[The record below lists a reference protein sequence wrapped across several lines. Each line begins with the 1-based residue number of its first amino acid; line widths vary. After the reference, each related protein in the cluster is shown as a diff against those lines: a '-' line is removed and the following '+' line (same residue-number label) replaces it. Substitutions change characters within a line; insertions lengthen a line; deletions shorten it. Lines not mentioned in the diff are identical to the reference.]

1 MTTHLLPQQPTLN
14 DLAAAVR
21 RIHDLAQIS
30 DLPSENEDQPMT
42 PNRKA
47 LLERQGIELLAATI
61 SEIRAI
67 SDAAERGIAE
77 LLLIEK
83 DMTLHQVAALTRYS
97 TTALSKMRARPQYF
111 STQPT
116 DES

>member
-1 MTTHLLPQQPTLN
+1 MTTRLLPQHPTLD
-14 DLAAAVR
+14 DLTAAVR
-21 RIHDLAQIS
+21 RIRDLARIS
-30 DLPSENEDQPMT
+30 DSTPESESPPMT

-47 LLERQGIELLAATI
+47 LLERQRIELLAATI

-77 LLLIEK
+77 LLLIEQ
-83 DMTLHQVAALTRYS
+83 DRTLHQVAALTRYS

-111 STQPT
+111 STQPEA
-116 DES
+116 DS